1 MQRAAGDGGGDG
13 GQGLCCP
20 LKLASQLVDPLA
32 PWDPPFTSPSPCHLV
47 RVRGCGRWMER
58 VWVRKQGAG
67 HGLSTTFLWIFLH
80 LQTEGVY
87 SRTFSQASSSC
98 CILSPSV
105 LIPVLRP
112 MHTSYLIW
120 VRSAQLCMLSPH
132 TFLRGGPGA
141 EKSKKRFLDTKP

>member
-20 LKLASQLVDPLA
+20 LKLVSQLVDPLA

-47 RVRGCGRWMER
+47 RVQGCGRWVER

-105 LIPVLRP
+105 LISSFVPNAHVIPNLGLLGTAVHAVTSHLPERGPRVLRN
-112 MHTSYLIW
+112 L
-120 VRSAQLCMLSPH
+120 
-132 TFLRGGPGA
+132 
-141 EKSKKRFLDTKP
+141 KRDF

>member
-105 LIPVLRP
+105 LISGFAPNAHVIPNLGPLGTAVHAVTSHLPERGARVLRN
-112 MHTSYLIW
+112 L
-120 VRSAQLCMLSPH
+120 
-132 TFLRGGPGA
+132 
-141 EKSKKRFLDTKP
+141 KRDF